1 MHDQSLVWNT
11 DRDLQVTS
19 LTARLRGLA
28 GIGGASV
35 LHVSE
40 LWGSDDPLNVAT
52 VAHHWALD
60 GEHLSFEATVRGGT
74 FRFELQP
81 LHDMTGATI
90 GVAGRAVETQ
100 HCSHLHSDALR
111 HAERVSGMG
120 TWHEDLRTGL
130 VTISEGLA
138 MLLGIDPRTQPF
150 EIRMFDHED
159 ERERVAREISEQGR
173 EEYVCDHRV
182 RCAASRVRTVR
193 ERVRTLVD
201 DRGIAMARIG
211 TLLDISD
218 LKEREAELSE
228 LALYD
233 TLTRLPNR
241 ASLEE
246 RLADAL
252 ERCER
257 DNRSCALLFADLD
270 DFKAINDAHG
280 HDFGDRV
287 LASVAQ
293 RLNRHVRATDMVARL
308 GGDEFVI
315 VIEDLYSDEAALDAA
330 RKLLCSFDEPLV
342 VDDRTVRVS
351 ASIGVATYPGA
362 GTTPR
367 ELLQLADRE
376 MYTVKRNGGSG
387 VKLARRQKESTVA
400 TAENPSCRVLS
411 SPDPLHFAT
420 LESA

>member
-1 MHDQSLVWNT
+1 MLDQTLVWNT
-11 DRDLQVTS
+11 DRNLQVTS
-19 LTARLRGLA
+19 LTARLRDLA
-28 GIGGASV
+28 NIGNATA

-40 LWGSDDPLNVAT
+40 LWGSDDPYNPAM

-60 GEHLSFEATVRGGT
+60 GEHLSFEATVRNGR

-81 LHDMTGATI
+81 LHDISGATI
-90 GVAGRAVETQ
+90 GVAGRAVEFQQST
-100 HCSHLHSDALR
+100 HLHSEALR
-111 HAERVSGMG
+111 HAERVTGMG

-130 VTISEGLA
+130 ITISEGLA
-138 MLLGIDPRTQPF
+138 MLLGVEHGAQPF
-150 EIRMFDHED
+150 NIRVFDHEAD
-159 ERERVAREISEQGR
+159 RERVAREISQQSR
-173 EEYVCDHRV
+173 DEYVCDHRV
-182 RCAASRVRTVR
+182 CCPGSRLRTVR
-193 ERVRTLVD
+193 ERVRTIVD
-201 DRGIAMARIG
+201 ERGIAIARIG

-218 LKEREAELSE
+218 LKDREAELSE
-228 LALYD
+228 LALFD
-233 TLTRLPNR
+233 ALTRLPNR

-252 ERCER
+252 ARCER

-270 DFKAINDAHG
+270 DFKAINDAYG

-315 VIEDLYSDEAALDAA
+315 VIEDLYSNEAALDAA
-330 RKLLCSFDEPLV
+330 RKLLRSLDEPFFV
-342 VDDRTVRVS
+342 EDRTIRIS

-376 MYTVKRNGGSG
+376 MYAVKRNGGSG
-387 VKLARRQKESTVA
+387 VKLAPQKERAFPTD
-400 TAENPSCRVLS
+400 ENSSCQAHS
-411 SPDPLHFAT
+411 SPDRHRYAT